1 MVENNI
7 SKEIDIKDGSFYYLN
22 NLTNINDL
30 VLESK

>member
-1 MVENNI
+1 MVENNTL
-7 SKEIDIKDGSFYYLN
+7 KEIDIKDGSFYYLN

>member
-7 SKEIDIKDGSFYYLN
+7 LKEIDIKDGSFYYLN

>member
-1 MVENNI
+1 MVENNRL
-7 SKEIDIKDGSFYYLN
+7 KEIDIRDGSFYYLN

>member
-1 MVENNI
+1 MVENNRL
-7 SKEIDIKDGSFYYLN
+7 KEIDIKDGSFCYLN